1 MSDDRYTWADWLWE
15 LIDTGLYAAHLALV
29 VLLTASAIACP
40 ALLWLI
46 LVEVRDVRKHV
57 EKDVTVIEPHCRR
70 CDPDGPGPVL
80 PRVLPRVRR
89 IGEEA
94 E

>member
-1 MSDDRYTWADWLWE
+1 MSDDRYTWADALWE

-40 ALLWLI
+40 ALLWLL
-46 LVEVRDVRKHV
+46 LVEAREIREAIPPGCECRHHLRD
-57 EKDVTVIEPHCRR
+57 E
-70 CDPDGPGPVL
+70 DGPGPVL

-89 IGEEA
+89 IGEGA

>member
-1 MSDDRYTWADWLWE
+1 MKITDVVWE
-15 LIDTGLYAAHLALV
+15 IIDNGLYVLHLVA
-29 VLLTASAIACP
+29 VLFIGLSAVACP
-40 ALLWLI
+40 IWLGMI
-46 LVEVRDVRKHV
+46 HAELVAIREQMKADECKP
-57 EKDVTVIEPHCRR
+57 EE
-70 CDPDGPGPVL
+70 GPGPVL